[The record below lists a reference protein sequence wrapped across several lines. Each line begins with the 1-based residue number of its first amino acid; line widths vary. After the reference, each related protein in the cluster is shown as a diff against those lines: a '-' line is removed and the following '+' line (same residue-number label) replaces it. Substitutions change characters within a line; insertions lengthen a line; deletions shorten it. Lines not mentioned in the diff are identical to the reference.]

1 MDYTTRNGWTI
12 RFRKNVHMYYHSL
25 QASKAGRT
33 LDVQC
38 EDGPEGYTGIWVY
51 PLNLAPAD
59 MQDLLAGLREWAR
72 QSGLDYQLFATRD
85 DVEERLALPARPVSM
100 MWRDVAEVDAIPSP
114 AGPIDEDLR
123 QFFGAYFDQDWKLDA
138 ADWQDVVRR
147 FAGESGPE
155 RQALVAARIRGLLAG
170 EASDARLAA
179 TVQAMGCYFWAG
191 SPSETRQWLVQL
203 ADRLERSGG

>member
-12 RFRKNVHMYYHSL
+12 RFRKNIHMYYHSL

-51 PLNLAPAD
+51 PLKLEPAD

-85 DVEERLALPARPVSM
+85 DVEERLTLPARPVSM
-100 MWRDVAEVDAIPSP
+100 MWRDVAEVDELPPP
-114 AGPIDEDLR
+114 AGPIDEDLC
-123 QFFGAYFDQDWKLDA
+123 QFFGAYFHRDWKLDD
-138 ADWQDVVRR
+138 AD
-147 FAGESGPE
+147 
-155 RQALVAARIRGLLAG
+155 
-170 EASDARLAA
+170 
-179 TVQAMGCYFWAG
+179 
-191 SPSETRQWLVQL
+191 
-203 ADRLERSGG
+203 